1 MDAMNLGFESKKMQ
15 KGAKNMG
22 KMLRKRWGEM
32 SDYDVDDLLELFGL
46 QRMPK
51 PTSRVL
57 SGLGLVIGGAV
68 VGVALGMM
76 LSPPSRRSY
85 PHVQTPSHRERP
97 PQPGGH
103 MGAP

>member
-1 MDAMNLGFESKKMQ
+1 MNLGFDAKKM

-32 SDYDVDDLLELFGL
+32 SDYDVDDLLEFFGL
-46 QRMPK
+46 QKMPK
-51 PTSRVL
+51 SSSRFL
-57 SGLGLVIGGAV
+57 SGLGLVVGGAV

-85 PHVQTPSHRERP
+85 PHVQTPSHRQRP
-97 PQPGGH
+97 PQPGGQ